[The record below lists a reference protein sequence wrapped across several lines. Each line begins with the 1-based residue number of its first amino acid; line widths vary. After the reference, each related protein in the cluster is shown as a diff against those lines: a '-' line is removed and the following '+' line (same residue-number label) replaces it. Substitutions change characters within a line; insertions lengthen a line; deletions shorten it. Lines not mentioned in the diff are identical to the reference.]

1 MVWLRNTR
9 AILPGCL
16 AGAGILLAACAG
28 TSNYAHPGL
37 VPVGK
42 WTIEKN
48 IDPITNAPV
57 SNSVLPT
64 MHVANGI
71 VPFPPPAKMQLM
83 CFKRQPTVFI
93 AFGFKIGSSRNAEV
107 GYRFD
112 DKPGHE
118 PAVRIVDDYKSL
130 IIEDPKEVAQ
140 FVNELATSD
149 TLILRIR
156 SLNAARTSAE
166 FKVAGAPDAIA
177 AAYANCPLKPVA
189 GGTAVPAAGR
199 LAAVD

>member
-1 MVWLRNTR
+1 MVWLRSTR
-9 AILPGCL
+9 AGLPGCL
-16 AGAGILLAACAG
+16 AGAAILLAACG
-28 TSNYAHPGL
+28 HSNYAHPGL

-42 WTIEKN
+42 WTIEQN

-57 SNSVLPT
+57 SDSILPT
-64 MHVANGI
+64 MHVANSN

-83 CFKRQPTVFI
+83 CFKQRPTVFVS
-93 AFGFKIGSSRNAEV
+93 FGIKIGSSRNAEV

-112 DKPGHE
+112 EKPGHE
-118 PAVRIVDDYKSL
+118 PTVRIVDDYKSL

-149 TLILRIR
+149 TLVLRIR
-156 SLNAARTSAE
+156 SLNAGRTSAE

-177 AAYANCPLKPVA
+177 AAYVNCPLKPVA
-189 GGTAVPAAGR
+189 GSNATPAAGR
-199 LAAVD
+199 LAAVH

>member
-1 MVWLRNTR
+1 VISSRIVRGGRL
-9 AILPGCL
+9 GCL
-16 AGAGILLAACAG
+16 AGAAILLAACAG
-28 TSNYAHPGL
+28 HGNYAHPGL

-42 WTIEKN
+42 WTIEQN

-57 SNSVLPT
+57 SNSILPT
-64 MHVANGI
+64 MRVANGNI
-71 VPFPPPAKMQLM
+71 PFPPPAKMQLM
-83 CFKRQPTVFI
+83 CFKQRPTVFV

-118 PAVRIVDDYKSL
+118 PTVRIVDDYKSL

-156 SLNAARTSAE
+156 SLNASRTSAE
-166 FKVAGAPDAIA
+166 FKVSGAAAAVA

-189 GGTAVPAAGR
+189 GGNEMPEAERFAAR
-199 LAAVD
+199 H